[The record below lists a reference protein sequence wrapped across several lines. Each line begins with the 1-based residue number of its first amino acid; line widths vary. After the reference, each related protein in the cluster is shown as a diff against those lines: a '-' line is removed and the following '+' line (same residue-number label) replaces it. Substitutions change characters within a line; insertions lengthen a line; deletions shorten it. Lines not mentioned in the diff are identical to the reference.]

1 MLTSMLTYRGLSVRP
16 TEGNDMV
23 EDGVATRTERRDSAI
38 SAWRE
43 PNTSGDP
50 RFRGAFRLDTN
61 ERLPIHIIR
70 RHSKQT
76 TAPISTRY
84 KLTVLNRE
92 LKCYNRVLP
101 LTNRAFCVPN
111 RVAGRKSLSH

>member
-1 MLTSMLTYRGLSVRP
+1 VARIARNRHPVRL
-16 TEGNDMV
+16 DAHA
-23 EDGVATRTERRDSAI
+23 ATRTERRDSAI
-38 SAWRE
+38 SAKRE

>member
-1 MLTSMLTYRGLSVRP
+1 MA
-16 TEGNDMV
+16 
-23 EDGVATRTERRDSAI
+23 EDGVARIARNRHPVRPDAHAATRTERRDIAI

-50 RFRGAFRLDTN
+50 RFRGAFLGDTN
-61 ERLPIHIIR
+61 ERFPIHIIR
-70 RHSKQT
+70 SHSKQT
-76 TAPISTRY
+76 TAPISARY
-84 KLTVLNRE
+84 KLSVMNWE

-111 RVAGRKSLSH
+111 RVAERKSLSH